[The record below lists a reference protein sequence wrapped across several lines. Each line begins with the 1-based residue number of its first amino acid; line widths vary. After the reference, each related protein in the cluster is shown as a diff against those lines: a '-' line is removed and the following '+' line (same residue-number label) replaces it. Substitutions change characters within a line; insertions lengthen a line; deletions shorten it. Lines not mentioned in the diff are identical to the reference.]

1 MGIFKLILTNQTYFM
16 LVLKTSASRFVLIFS
31 LAIVAALAS
40 LNPLAAQSA
49 GGSALIRG
57 EIRDARNGQPLVGA
71 TVIIRG
77 TTQGATT
84 NIDGKFSIEGNLV
97 NGQTYPLVISYI
109 GYNTLNVNGLAGG
122 KALVIKLEESALD
135 LQGVEIVDSRISE
148 KQKESALTV
157 EAMDIL
163 AVKETPSPSFYQGL
177 GTMKGVDLTTASLGF
192 VIINTRGF
200 NSTSPVRSL
209 QLIDG
214 VDNQAPGLNFSLGNF
229 LGVSELDIQKVDLV
243 VGASSAFFGPNA
255 FNGVINMST
264 RSPFQRQ
271 GINASIKVG
280 ERALTET
287 AIRYAWANKDR
298 NGNDKM
304 GWKFNMFYLK
314 ANDWRAENYGPSTA
328 SQNPKGTPGGYD
340 AVNVYGDEDEG
351 RFNDARGEALQLPG
365 LGIFYPSGYREAD
378 LVDYDINNLKLNT
391 AFHYMLKPKVEFI
404 ASSNFGTGTTV
415 YQGEN
420 RFRLKNIL
428 FFQNRLELRK
438 EDDWFIRAY
447 ATNEDAGDSY
457 DAVATAKRMK
467 ETYHTLDIWNKSYAS
482 VWQTSILDSIYG
494 IAGKPGLLPDHWR
507 PYRGSFSGIPTAL
520 SDSLN
525 FFLNAPGAAEAL
537 ARWHE
542 EVRFKVNNGYQTG
555 NLRDPNPMPFALPG
569 SPAFDSLFN
578 IITTT
583 LPNKG
588 RGGTLFY
595 DKSALYHL
603 QGEKRFKPIEN
614 MEVVVGGSFRQYRP
628 DSRGTIFSDT
638 VKLNYLVRDTSYLD
652 TLIIVGPGGDST
664 IFTRPVTDTLSI
676 DTTQEK
682 TKIVNSEY
690 GLYGGIEYKINKLML
705 GNRLLG
711 DLKINATFRTDKN
724 INFKRVYSP
733 AVSMVLTPNQK
744 HVWRLS
750 LSSAVR
756 NPTLADQ
763 YLYYN
768 VGPAILVGNVSGFD
782 SLITLNA
789 FLDYLAVTP
798 TTDKLKYFDVKPIQP
813 EQVRTVE
820 FGYRGM
826 FKKLYVDAGYYHSWY
841 TNFIGFNI
849 GVQSKFTNP
858 SGGGYP
864 IRETLR
870 IYRVAANATGIIT
883 TQGFSLGGNYYLNR
897 ELAFN
902 FNYSWNKL
910 VNAGKDTVIIPAF
923 NTPEHKY
930 NVGLSG
936 RDMITEIP
944 LPGGGSYTLANW
956 GFNINYKWIQGFEF
970 QGSPQF
976 TGPIN
981 SYGMVDAQIN
991 KTFLNLN
998 TTLKLGASNLLNN
1011 KVFQVYGG
1019 PLVGRLAYVSLN
1031 FELK

>member
-1 MGIFKLILTNQTYFM
+1 M
-16 LVLKTSASRFVLIFS
+16 LVLKTSTSRFVLIFC
-31 LAIVAALAS
+31 LAIVTALAC
-40 LNPLAAQSA
+40 LNPLAAQST

-57 EIRDARNGQPLVGA
+57 EIRDARNGQSLVGA
-71 TVIIRG
+71 SVIIRG
-77 TTQGATT
+77 STQGATT
-84 NIDGKFSIEGNLV
+84 NLDGKFSIEGNLV
-97 NGQTYPLVISYI
+97 NGQSYPLVVSYI
-109 GYNTLNVNGLAGG
+109 GYNTVNINGVAGG
-122 KALVIKLEESALD
+122 KALMIKLEESALD

-264 RSPFQRQ
+264 RSPFQHQ

-280 ERALTET
+280 ERALTEN

-328 SQNPKGTPGGYD
+328 SQSPKGAPGGYD

-391 AFHYMLKPKVEFI
+391 AFHYMLKPRVEFI

-782 SLITLNA
+782 SLITLNS

>member
-1 MGIFKLILTNQTYFM
+1 MFLGASWG
-16 LVLKTSASRFVLIFS
+16 TSVQP
-31 LAIVAALAS
+31 V
-40 LNPLAAQSA
+40 AAQSGGSTQSG

-57 EIRDARNGQPLVGA
+57 EIRDARSGQPLVGA
-71 TVIIRG
+71 SVVIRG

-84 NIDGKFSIEGNLV
+84 DLNGKFSIEGNLV
-97 NGQTYPLVISYI
+97 SGQSYPLVISYI
-109 GYNTLNVNGLAGG
+109 GYNTANINGVAGG
-122 KALVIKLEESALD
+122 KSLVIKLEESALD
-135 LQGVEIVDSRISE
+135 LQGVEVVDSRISE

-264 RSPFQRQ
+264 RSPFQHQ

-287 AIRYAWANKDR
+287 AFRYAWANKDR

-328 SQNPKGTPGGYD
+328 SQNPKGAAGGYD

-351 RFNDARGEALQLPG
+351 RFNDARAEALQLPG

-467 ETYHTLDIWNKSYAS
+467 ETFHTLDIWNKSYAS

-494 IAGKPGLLPDHWR
+494 IGGKPGLLPDHWR

-520 SDSLN
+520 GDSLN

-537 ARWHE
+537 ARWHN
-542 EVRFKVNNGYQTG
+542 EVRFRVNNGYQTG
-555 NLRDPNPMPFALPG
+555 NIRDANPLPFALPG
-569 SPAFDSLFN
+569 SAAFDSLFN
-578 IITTT
+578 VITTT

-638 VKLNYLVRDTSYLD
+638 V
-652 TLIIVGPGGDST
+652 
-664 IFTRPVTDTLSI
+664 
-676 DTTQEK
+676 
-682 TKIVNSEY
+682 
-690 GLYGGIEYKINKLML
+690 
-705 GNRLLG
+705 
-711 DLKINATFRTDKN
+711 
-724 INFKRVYSP
+724 
-733 AVSMVLTPNQK
+733 
-744 HVWRLS
+744 
-750 LSSAVR
+750 
-756 NPTLADQ
+756 
-763 YLYYN
+763 
-768 VGPAILVGNVSGFD
+768 
-782 SLITLNA
+782 
-789 FLDYLAVTP
+789 
-798 TTDKLKYFDVKPIQP
+798 
-813 EQVRTVE
+813 
-820 FGYRGM
+820 
-826 FKKLYVDAGYYHSWY
+826 
-841 TNFIGFNI
+841 
-849 GVQSKFTNP
+849 
-858 SGGGYP
+858 
-864 IRETLR
+864 
-870 IYRVAANATGIIT
+870 
-883 TQGFSLGGNYYLNR
+883 
-897 ELAFN
+897 
-902 FNYSWNKL
+902 
-910 VNAGKDTVIIPAF
+910 
-923 NTPEHKY
+923 
-930 NVGLSG
+930 
-936 RDMITEIP
+936 
-944 LPGGGSYTLANW
+944 
-956 GFNINYKWIQGFEF
+956 
-970 QGSPQF
+970 
-976 TGPIN
+976 
-981 SYGMVDAQIN
+981 
-991 KTFLNLN
+991 
-998 TTLKLGASNLLNN
+998 
-1011 KVFQVYGG
+1011 
-1019 PLVGRLAYVSLN
+1019 RLAYQTKLDKNHDYYLLV
-1031 FELK
+1031 

>member
-1 MGIFKLILTNQTYFM
+1 MLALPLTGVVENAQTKLRPVLGNFKLILGTQTIHM
-16 LVLKTSASRFVLIFS
+16 LLHSPWFRLPVVLNSLTDLAHGSASAILLSILFT
-31 LAIVAALAS
+31 LAGGQS
-40 LNPLAAQSA
+40 EAQSES
-49 GGSALIRG
+49 GTPQIRG
-57 EIRDARNGQPLVGA
+57 EIQDARSRQPLVGA
-71 TVIIRG
+71 SVVIRG

-84 NIDGKFSIEGNLV
+84 NLDGKFVIEGNLV
-97 NGQTYPLVISYI
+97 NGQSYPLVVSYI
-109 GYNTLNVNGLAGG
+109 GFNTVNTNGVAGG
-122 KALVIKLEESALD
+122 KPVVIKLEESALD
-135 LQGVEIVDSRISE
+135 LQGVEIVDSRISD

-264 RSPFQRQ
+264 RSPFQHQ
-271 GINASIKVG
+271 GINASIKAG

-298 NGNDKM
+298 KGNDKM

-314 ANDWRAENYGPSTA
+314 ANDWRAENYGPSTT
-328 SQNPKGTPGGYD
+328 SQNPQGAPGGYD

-351 RFNDARGEALQLPG
+351 RFNDTRGEALQLPG
-365 LGIFYPSGYREAD
+365 LGIFYPSGYRESD
-378 LVDYDINNLKLNT
+378 LVDYDIKNLKLNT

-467 ETYHTLDIWNKSYAS
+467 ETFHTLDFWNKSYAS

-494 IAGKPGLLPDHWR
+494 VPGKPGFLPRTVHLGPTESINEVPGKPGLLPDHWR

-537 ARWHE
+537 ARWHNQ
-542 EVRFKVNNGYQTG
+542 VRYKINNGYQTG
-555 NLRDPNPMPFALPG
+555 NNRDPNPLPFALPG

-578 IITTT
+578 VITTT

-603 QGEKRFKPIEN
+603 QGEKRFKLTPKSWKYPVNSKRAIVGYKSPLPTPSRLQPIQYVEI
-614 MEVVVGGSFRQYRP
+614 VIGGSFRLYRP

-638 VKLNYLVRDTSYLD
+638 IKLNYEIKDTTWTSYD
-652 TLIIVGPGGDST
+652 TVIIVGDT
-664 IFTRPVTDTLSI
+664 NIFQTNHSKKDTLSI
-676 DTTQEK
+676 TQAPP
-682 TKIVNSEY
+682 IINSEY

-724 INFKRVYSP
+724 VNFKRVYSP
-733 AVSMVLTPNQK
+733 AVSLVLTPNQK

-750 LSSAVR
+750 MSSALR

-768 VGPAILVGNVSGFD
+768 VGPAILIGNVSGFD
-782 SLITLNA
+782 SLITLNS

-798 TTDKLKYFDVKPIQP
+798 TTEKLKYFDIKPIQP

-826 FKKLYVDAGYYHSWY
+826 FKKIYVDA
-841 TNFIGFNI
+841 
-849 GVQSKFTNP
+849 
-858 SGGGYP
+858 
-864 IRETLR
+864 
-870 IYRVAANATGIIT
+870 
-883 TQGFSLGGNYYLNR
+883 
-897 ELAFN
+897 
-902 FNYSWNKL
+902 
-910 VNAGKDTVIIPAF
+910 
-923 NTPEHKY
+923 
-930 NVGLSG
+930 
-936 RDMITEIP
+936 
-944 LPGGGSYTLANW
+944 
-956 GFNINYKWIQGFEF
+956 
-970 QGSPQF
+970 
-976 TGPIN
+976 
-981 SYGMVDAQIN
+981 
-991 KTFLNLN
+991 
-998 TTLKLGASNLLNN
+998 
-1011 KVFQVYGG
+1011 
-1019 PLVGRLAYVSLN
+1019 
-1031 FELK
+1031 

>member
-1 MGIFKLILTNQTYFM
+1 MQPILSLCTATAAFFRFR
-16 LVLKTSASRFVLIFS
+16 LGFCLLAGAAAATSWP
-31 LAIVAALAS
+31 VAPAQARATA
-40 LNPLAAQSA
+40 NPSAQSQNIP
-49 GGSALIRG
+49 SIRG
-57 EIRDARNGQPLVGA
+57 EVRDARNGQPLTGA
-71 TVIIRG
+71 SVVLKG
-77 TTQGATT
+77 TSLGATT
-84 NIDGKFSIEGNLV
+84 DLNGKFTLQGNLES
-97 NGQTYPLVISYI
+97 GRSYPLVVSYI
-109 GYNTLNVNGLAGG
+109 GYNTENPNGVAGG
-122 KALVIKLEESALD
+122 KALVVRLTESTLD
-135 LQGVEIVDSRISE
+135 LQGVDIVDSRISE

-264 RSPFQRQ
+264 RSPFQHQ

-287 AIRYAWANKDR
+287 AFRYAWANKDR

-304 GWKFNMFYLK
+304 GWKFNLFYLQ
-314 ANDWRAENYGPSTA
+314 ANDWEATNYNPTFQ
-328 SQNPKGTPGGYD
+328 SQNAKGAPGGYD

-351 RFNDARGEALQLPG
+351 RFNDTRGEDLQLPG
-365 LGIFYPSGYREAD
+365 LGIFYPSGYKEAD
-378 LVDYDINNLKLNT
+378 LVDYDIRNLKLNT
-391 AFHYMLKPKVEFI
+391 ALHYMVLPKVELI

-438 EDDWFIRAY
+438 ENDWFIRAY
-447 ATNEDAGDSY
+447 ATNEDAGQSY

-467 ETYHTLDIWNKSYAS
+467 ATFHTLDYWNKSYAS
-482 VWQTSILDSIYG
+482 VWQTSILDSVYTQLF
-494 IAGKPGLLPDHWR
+494 PTHWR
-507 PYRGSFSGIPTAL
+507 PYRGSFAGLPTSL
-520 SDSLN
+520 RDSMNL
-525 FFLNAPGAAEAL
+525 FLNAPTAQEAL
-537 ARWHE
+537 ARWHQ
-542 EVRFKVNNGYQTG
+542 EVRYKVNNGYQTG
-555 NLRDPNPMPFALPG
+555 SNRDPNPMPFALPG
-569 SPAFDSLFN
+569 SAAFDSLFQA
-578 IITTT
+578 ITTS
-583 LPNKG
+583 LPNRG
-588 RGGTLFY
+588 AGGTLFY
-595 DKSALYHL
+595 DKSALYHV
-603 QGEKRFKPIEN
+603 QGEKKFRPIED
-614 MEVVVGGSFRQYRP
+614 MEVVVGGSFRHYNP

-638 VKLNYLVRDTSYLD
+638 IALTYQTKDSSFKVWNPLILDSVLVTK
-652 TLIIVGPGGDST
+652 
-664 IFTRPVTDTLSI
+664 TDTVG
-676 DTTQEK
+676 TTS
-682 TKIVNSEY
+682 TPIRITNSEY
-690 GLYGGIEYKINKLML
+690 GLYGGVEYRFKNV
-705 GNRLLG
+705 GLG
-711 DLKINATFRTDKN
+711 DLKLGDLKVNATFRTDKN
-724 INFKRVYSP
+724 QNFKRVYSP
-733 AVSMVLTPNQK
+733 AVSMVLTPSQK
-744 HVWRLS
+744 HVFRVS
-750 LSSAVR
+750 VSSAVR

-763 YLYYN
+763 YLFYN
-768 VGPAILVGNVSGFD
+768 VGPAILAGNVSGFD
-782 SLITLNA
+782 SLITLGS
-789 FLDYLAVTP
+789 FLDYLGTTP

-826 FKKLYVDAGYYHSWY
+826 FKKLYLDAGYYHSWY

-849 GVQSKFTNP
+849 GVRSKFLTGI
-858 SGGGYP
+858 GGGFP

-910 VNAGKDTVIIPAF
+910 VNAGQDTVIIPAF

-930 NVGLSG
+930 NIGFSG
-936 RDMITEIP
+936 REMITEIP
-944 LPGGGSYTLANW
+944 FFGGRSLTLANW
-956 GFNINYKWIQGFEF
+956 GFNINYKWIQGFTFE
-970 QGSPQF
+970 GSPQF
-976 TGPIN
+976 TGPID
-981 SYGMVDAQIN
+981 SYGLVDAQVS
-991 KTFLNLN
+991 KQFLNLN
-998 TTLKLGASNLLNN
+998 STLKLGASNLLNN

-1019 PLVGRLAYVSLN
+1019 PLVGRLAYVSIN

>member
-1 MGIFKLILTNQTYFM
+1 
-16 LVLKTSASRFVLIFS
+16 RFVLIFS

-782 SLITLNA
+782 SLITLNS

>member
-1 MGIFKLILTNQTYFM
+1 M
-16 LVLKTSASRFVLIFS
+16 LVLKTSTSRFVLIFC
-31 LAIVAALAS
+31 LAIVTALAC
-40 LNPLAAQSA
+40 LNPLAAQST

-57 EIRDARNGQPLVGA
+57 EIRDARNGQSLVGA
-71 TVIIRG
+71 SVIIRG
-77 TTQGATT
+77 STQGATT
-84 NIDGKFSIEGNLV
+84 NLDGKFSIEGNLV
-97 NGQTYPLVISYI
+97 NGQSYPLVVSYI
-109 GYNTLNVNGLAGG
+109 GYNTVNVNGVAGG
-122 KALVIKLEESALD
+122 KALMIKLEESALD

-264 RSPFQRQ
+264 RSPFQHQ

-304 GWKFNMFYLK
+304 GWKLNMFYLK

-328 SQNPKGTPGGYD
+328 SQSPKGAPGGYD

-351 RFNDARGEALQLPG
+351 RFNDARGAQALRFPG
-365 LGIFYPSGYREAD
+365 LGIFYPSGYREVD
-378 LVDYDINNLKLNT
+378 LVDYNINNLKLNT

-457 DAVATAKRMK
+457 DVVATAKRMK
-467 ETYHTLDIWNKSYAS
+467 ETYQTLDYWNKSYETF
-482 VWQTSILDSIYG
+482 WDQSIVNQVYSEI
-494 IAGKPGLLPDHWR
+494 LPPHWR
-507 PYRGSFSGIPTAL
+507 QLGGLGGLPPRL
-520 SDSLN
+520 LDSLN
-525 FFLNAPGAAEAL
+525 MLL
-537 ARWHE
+537 ATPYAQGLLTLWHQQI
-542 EVRFKVNNGYQTG
+542 RDKVNGGAQAG
-555 NLRDPNPMPFALPG
+555 NLRDPNPLPFALPG

-578 IITTT
+578 VITTT

-588 RGGTLFY
+588 KGGTLFY

-614 MEVVVGGSFRQYRP
+614 MEVVVGSSFRQYRP

-638 VKLNYLVRDTSYLD
+638 VRLTYQTKDSSYMVWNPLELDSVLVTK
-652 TLIIVGPGGDST
+652 
-664 IFTRPVTDTLSI
+664 TDTIGRTETPTS
-676 DTTQEK
+676 
-682 TKIVNSEY
+682 IVNFEY
-690 GLYGGIEYKINKLML
+690 GLYGGVEYKINKLML
-705 GNRLLG
+705 GNLLLG
-711 DLKINATFRTDKN
+711 DLKINGTFRTDKN

-733 AVSMVLTPNQK
+733 AVSIVLTPNQK

-782 SLITLNA
+782 SLITLKS

-798 TTDKLKYFDVKPIQP
+798 TPDKLKYFDVKPIQP

-849 GVQSKFTNP
+849 GVQSKFQTGI
-858 SGGGYP
+858 GGGFP

-870 IYRVAANATGIIT
+870 VYRVAANATGIIT
-883 TQGFSLGGNYYLNR
+883 TQGFSLGGNYYMNR

-956 GFNINYKWIQGFEF
+956 GFNINYKWIQGFVFE
-970 QGSPQF
+970 GSPQF
-976 TGPIN
+976 TGPID

>member
-1 MGIFKLILTNQTYFM
+1 
-16 LVLKTSASRFVLIFS
+16 V
-31 LAIVAALAS
+31 
-40 LNPLAAQSA
+40 
-49 GGSALIRG
+49 
-57 EIRDARNGQPLVGA
+57 
-71 TVIIRG
+71 
-77 TTQGATT
+77 
-84 NIDGKFSIEGNLV
+84 
-97 NGQTYPLVISYI
+97 
-109 GYNTLNVNGLAGG
+109 NVNGVAVG
-122 KALVIKLEESALD
+122 KALVINLEESALD
-135 LQGVEIVDSRISE
+135 LQGLEIVDSRISE

-264 RSPFQRQ
+264 RSPFQHQ

-328 SQNPKGTPGGYD
+328 SQSPKGAPGGYD
-340 AVNVYGDEDEG
+340 AVNVYGDEDQG

-391 AFHYMLKPKVEFI
+391 AFHYMLKPKVELI

-507 PYRGSFSGIPTAL
+507 PYRGSFSGIPTSKA
-520 SDSLN
+520 DSLN

-542 EVRFKVNNGYQTG
+542 QVRFKVNNGYQTG
-555 NLRDPNPMPFALPG
+555 NLRDPNPIPFALPG
-569 SPAFDSLFN
+569 SATFDSLFN
-578 IITTT
+578 VITTT

-638 VKLNYLVRDTSYLD
+638 
-652 TLIIVGPGGDST
+652 
-664 IFTRPVTDTLSI
+664 
-676 DTTQEK
+676 
-682 TKIVNSEY
+682 
-690 GLYGGIEYKINKLML
+690 
-705 GNRLLG
+705 
-711 DLKINATFRTDKN
+711 
-724 INFKRVYSP
+724 
-733 AVSMVLTPNQK
+733 
-744 HVWRLS
+744 
-750 LSSAVR
+750 
-756 NPTLADQ
+756 
-763 YLYYN
+763 
-768 VGPAILVGNVSGFD
+768 
-782 SLITLNA
+782 
-789 FLDYLAVTP
+789 
-798 TTDKLKYFDVKPIQP
+798 
-813 EQVRTVE
+813 
-820 FGYRGM
+820 
-826 FKKLYVDAGYYHSWY
+826 
-841 TNFIGFNI
+841 
-849 GVQSKFTNP
+849 
-858 SGGGYP
+858 
-864 IRETLR
+864 
-870 IYRVAANATGIIT
+870 
-883 TQGFSLGGNYYLNR
+883 
-897 ELAFN
+897 
-902 FNYSWNKL
+902 
-910 VNAGKDTVIIPAF
+910 
-923 NTPEHKY
+923 
-930 NVGLSG
+930 
-936 RDMITEIP
+936 
-944 LPGGGSYTLANW
+944 
-956 GFNINYKWIQGFEF
+956 
-970 QGSPQF
+970 
-976 TGPIN
+976 
-981 SYGMVDAQIN
+981 
-991 KTFLNLN
+991 
-998 TTLKLGASNLLNN
+998 
-1011 KVFQVYGG
+1011 
-1019 PLVGRLAYVSLN
+1019 
-1031 FELK
+1031 

>member
-1 MGIFKLILTNQTYFM
+1 MKSIG
-16 LVLKTSASRFVLIFS
+16 TSTFCFLRLWPSFLLFLGVCLGSF
-31 LAIVAALAS
+31 LQPALAQNGGPAQNS
-40 LNPLAAQSA
+40 GGAAV
-49 GGSALIRG
+49 IRG
-57 EIRDARNGQPLVGA
+57 EIRDARTGQPLVGA
-71 TVIIRG
+71 SVVIRG

-84 NIDGKFSIEGNLV
+84 DLNGKFSIEGNLV
-97 NGQTYPLVISYI
+97 NGQSYPLVISYI
-109 GYNTLNVNGLAGG
+109 GYNTANINGIAGG
-122 KALVIKLEESALD
+122 KSLIIKIEESAMD

-177 GTMKGVDLTTASLGF
+177 GNMKGVDLTTASLGF

-264 RSPFQRQ
+264 RSPFQHQ

-314 ANDWRAENYGPSTA
+314 ANDWRAENYGPSTG
-328 SQNPKGTPGGYD
+328 SQNPQGAPGGYD

-351 RFNDARGEALQLPG
+351 RFNDTRSEALQYPG
-365 LGIFYPSGYREAD
+365 LGIFYPSGYRESD

-404 ASSNFGTGTTV
+404 ASSNFGMGTTV

-467 ETYHTLDIWNKSYAS
+467 ETFHTLDIWNKSYAA

-494 IAGKPGLLPDHWR
+494 IGGNPGLLPDHWR
-507 PYRGSFSGIPTAL
+507 PYRGSFAGIPTAL
-520 SDSLN
+520 GDSLN
-525 FFLNAPGAAEAL
+525 FYLNAPGAAEAL
-537 ARWHE
+537 ARWHN

-555 NLRDPNPMPFALPG
+555 NIRDANPLPFALPG
-569 SPAFDSLFN
+569 SAAFDSLFN
-578 IITTT
+578 VITTT

-595 DKSALYHL
+595 DKSALYHI

-638 VKLNYLVRDTSYLD
+638 VSLSYQTKDSSFMVWNPLILDSVLVTKRDTIGRTETPTS
-652 TLIIVGPGGDST
+652 
-664 IFTRPVTDTLSI
+664 
-676 DTTQEK
+676 
-682 TKIVNSEY
+682 IVNSEY
-690 GLYGGIEYKINKLML
+690 GLYGGVEYRFKNL
-705 GNRLLG
+705 GSIRLPFGGKDLPLG

-724 INFKRVYSP
+724 VNFKRVYSP

-750 LSSAVR
+750 VSSAVR

-763 YLYYN
+763 YLFYN

-782 SLITLNA
+782 SLITLNS
-789 FLDYLAVTP
+789 FLDYLGTTP
-798 TTDKLKYFDVKPIQP
+798 TTDKLKYFDVKHIQP

-826 FKKLYVDAGYYHSWY
+826 FKKLYLDAGYYHSWY

-849 GVQSKFTNP
+849 GVQSKFQTGI
-858 SGGGYP
+858 GGGFP

-883 TQGFSLGGNYYLNR
+883 TQGFSVGGNYYLNR
-897 ELAFN
+897 ELALN

-923 NTPEHKY
+923 NTPENKY
-930 NVGLSG
+930 NIGLSG
-936 RDMITEIP
+936 RDMVTEIP

-956 GFNINYKWIQGFEF
+956 GFNINYKWIQGFVFE
-970 QGSPQF
+970 GSPQF
-976 TGPIN
+976 TGPID

-991 KTFLNLN
+991 KTFLKLN